1 MPWCEPCARFLRP
14 NSGAVVGTCPSCGER
29 VTDAGGAPVRSQKVP
44 WHFWVFAGAAVVYLG
59 WRLIQ
64 GLWLLVT

>member
-1 MPWCEPCARFLRP
+1 MPWWEPCARFLSP
-14 NSGAVVGTCPSCGER
+14 NSGSGVGTCPSCGER